1 MAGFGL
7 GNYINPGVG
16 GFIDQRRNALAG
28 LGAGLLNGQP
38 GAGVQQGLQ
47 ADNAY
52 AVQQKAEAER
62 QKAIA
67 DQQALRSKYA
77 DFFNQ
82 QGQPDIAQAIAD
94 GIVEPGQ
101 AYWDFIT
108 PKQSD
113 PVKGIE
119 INGQLVNPQTGE
131 PMGDFR
137 SPPTGPTTRTLTPE
151 ETQQMGLP
159 TGSYQQ
165 DADGKISQIGGA
177 RGGMPSATL
186 QKEIFEADEGVQA
199 GQNVMRALDT
209 ALELNKTAWDGP
221 AADITSQGAALF
233 GNPEAVQTQELK
245 NIVTANALES
255 LKATFGAAPTEGE
268 RRILLDIQGSVTQSR
283 PVREAIFKRAKAAAE
298 RRLKFNAEK
307 ARGLRSGDYFDEG
320 YSPASPT
327 GSFADPIAAADALL
341 NSGKY

>member
-7 GNYINPGVG
+7 GNYISPQVG

-38 GAGVQQGLQ
+38 GAGVQAGLQ
-47 ADNAY
+47 ADDAY
-52 AVQQKAEAER
+52 ATQQKAAAER
-62 QKAIA
+62 ERVLAEQN
-67 DQQALRSKYA
+67 ALKSKYA
-77 DFFNQ
+77 DFFTQ
-82 QGQPDIAQAIAD
+82 QGQPQIAQGIAD
-94 GIVEPGQ
+94 GIIEPGQ

-108 PKQSD
+108 PKPAAD

-119 INGQLVNPQTGE
+119 INGQLVNPLTGQ

-151 ETQQMGLP
+151 EAQQMGLP
-159 TGSYQQ
+159 PGSYQQ
-165 DADGKISQIGGA
+165 DADGKISQIGGS
-177 RGGMPSATL
+177 RGGMPTATL

-199 GQNVMRALDT
+199 GENVLRALDT
-209 ALELNKTAWDGP
+209 ALQLNKTAWDGP

-320 YSPASPT
+320 YSPSGGGAPVGNDIDS
-327 GSFADPIAAADALL
+327 IL
-341 NSGKY
+341 NGYGL